1 MKIWKKIKKLKK
13 PILII
18 VTIFIILA
26 VLIPYI
32 VMYFMMRRKK
42 RQIIIHPEFKVVNVK
57 NRDEVDPNVLGSAI
71 RIATE
76 ISKKINK

>member
-1 MKIWKKIKKLKK
+1 MKFWKKIKK

-18 VTIFIILA
+18 VTIIIIL
-26 VLIPYI
+26 VVIIPCI
-32 VMYFMMRRKK
+32 ILYFSLRKKK
-42 RQIIIHPEFKVVNVK
+42 RQIIIHPEFKIVSVK
-57 NRDEVDPNVLGSAI
+57 NKKEVDPNVLGNAI